1 MKQVLEV
8 DKEQEEKERKEE
20 CRLDKCL
27 FSHAILAGSIWR
39 RKDNERKK
47 LITISIT
54 SIMVILFR
62 LDFSLFYSVSSS
74 CISFLGPCILMLA
87 IYIKARIIMMV
98 AVELKQNDILVLNQV
113 FVDLPAAN
121 CVITFNIVA
130 GFNLIAVSDPPLFH

>member
-1 MKQVLEV
+1 M
-8 DKEQEEKERKEE
+8 
-20 CRLDKCL
+20 
-27 FSHAILAGSIWR
+27 
-39 RKDNERKK
+39 
-47 LITISIT
+47 
-54 SIMVILFR
+54 MVILFR

-98 AVELKQNDILVLNQV
+98 AVELKQNFSSS